1 MTNNYKEIE
10 NFIFKVLETR
20 STFAERGDSNYDFE
34 STNDGAKYLHLVR
47 VSTYIG
53 AFSAFY
59 MLDELKK
66 VMQQKGVERGIL
78 WLWTTRNEEIEKI
91 CRERYAEIT
100 ILFLED
106 VFFAIKDDLK
116 LKSDFLALT
125 KIVISNDVIEPK
137 PFVASLQRPAIESI
151 QNISN
156 RLKQELEAVQAG
168 RTYAYAYE
176 KKCEEILNFLF
187 AENLYCWKSQ
197 NPAENGNRFDL
208 LCKIKKTDSNIVWKF
223 IAEELKSRY
232 VLFEF
237 KNYSDEIN
245 EMQIITTERYLFGT
259 GFRKLGFIISRNE
272 VSNEKLKSICYGI
285 TRESGKVLIFLSD
298 NDLKEMLDCKGME
311 MDPSEILE
319 NKIDEY
325 FMGISR

>member
-91 CRERYAEIT
+91 RQERYAEIT

-106 VFFAIKDDLK
+106 VFCAIKDDLK

-125 KIVISNDVIEPK
+125 KVVVSNDVIDPK
-137 PFVASLQRPAIESI
+137 PFVTILQRPASEPI

-156 RLKQELEAVQAG
+156 RLKQELETIQAG
-168 RTYAYAYE
+168 KRGAYDYE
-176 KKCEEILNFLF
+176 KKCEEILKFLF
-187 AENLYCWKSQ
+187 EENLYCWKSQ
-197 NPAENGNRFDL
+197 NPVENGNRFDL
-208 LCKIKKTDSNIVWKF
+208 LCKIKNRILMLYGNLLQKNWNRDIFYLN
-223 IAEELKSRY
+223 LK
-232 VLFEF
+232 
-237 KNYSDEIN
+237 
-245 EMQIITTERYLFGT
+245 IIMM
-259 GFRKLGFIISRNE
+259 KLMKC
-272 VSNEKLKSICYGI
+272 KL
-285 TRESGKVLIFLSD
+285 
-298 NDLKEMLDCKGME
+298 
-311 MDPSEILE
+311 
-319 NKIDEY
+319 
-325 FMGISR
+325 